1 MKRLADN
8 ALHYEVPQRA
18 RLKEFIKYWHG
29 IYRDKN
35 EQLYFKNIGKK
46 LTSVRLRELYFWK
59 NGGPLSALKRKS
71 VEVHYISRLPKF
83 ADAQKLEARD
93 WLKQFG
99 HGRAIWDIFFLH
111 VCNQKFPIFDQHVY
125 RAMKCIRKR
134 AVCELRTKE
143 SERRLESIWK
153 NICHFFRAM
162 ETELRSSKNRKLDK
176 ALWRFGKFLKW
187 QSRN

>member
-1 MKRLADN
+1 MKKLADN

-18 RLKEFIKYWHG
+18 RLKEFVKYWHG

-46 LTSVRLRELYFWK
+46 LTPVRMRELYFWK

-71 VEVHYISRLPKF
+71 VEVHYISRLPKI
-83 ADAQKLEARD
+83 ADAGKLEAKD

-111 VCNQKFPIFDQHVY
+111 VWNQKFPIFDQHVY
-125 RAMKCIRKR
+125 RAMKFIQKR
-134 AVCELRTKE
+134 ELCELPTKE
-143 SERRLESIWK
+143 SEKTKIYLEEYLP
-153 NICHFFRAM
+153 FFQAM
-162 ETELRSSKNRKLDK
+162 ETELRSSTNRKLDK